1 MKVTLN
7 FSEKLHFTATAR
19 HFKDI
24 HVDEPESFHG
34 TDLGPSSIEYILIGI
49 GGCLGSTLV
58 YCLNRNNV
66 DIDNLE
72 IIVDGTLKHIG
83 REKHLRLIDIKV
95 NLYLT
100 TRNNESSEKIDLC
113 IRIFKEHCV
122 VTDSIREGIPIKV
135 EVQQNKEKKN

>member
-7 FSEKLHFTATAR
+7 FLEKIHFTATAR

-24 HVDEPESFHG
+24 HVDEPKSFHG

-49 GGCLGSTLV
+49 GGCLGSSFV

-66 DIDNLE
+66 DIENLE
-72 IIVDGTLKHIG
+72 IIVDGTLKHID

-95 NLYLT
+95 NLYFT

-113 IRIFKEHCV
+113 IKKFKEHCV
-122 VTDSIREGIPIKV
+122 VTNSIMDGIPVQVK
-135 EVQQNKEKKN
+135 VQQNKEKKN